1 MKMKKLVIYDCDGV
15 LFDSYNAVLAYY
27 DFICEQFG
35 LKKIDRSDKKMVEAA
50 MIKTNEEI
58 LGLLT
63 NDKNLLKKM
72 LEFAKKQNF
81 TRFLPLM
88 TPTKNIYEAL
98 EFLKSKGIKLAIFTN
113 RGSSLSYL
121 LQHFNMDK
129 FFDFTVNSFDVS
141 NPKPHPEGLIK
152 ILNHFNMSN
161 IDAIYIGDSINDYL
175 PAKIT
180 EIDFIAFNNPIENSP
195 IITDHLDI
203 RRFI

>member
-27 DFICEQFG
+27 DFMCEQFG

-88 TPTKNIYEAL
+88 TTTKNIYEAL
-98 EFLKSKGIKLAIFTN
+98 EFLKSK
-113 RGSSLSYL
+113 R
-121 LQHFNMDK
+121 DK
-129 FFDFTVNSFDVS
+129 ACRIH
-141 NPKPHPEGLIK
+141 K
-152 ILNHFNMSN
+152 
-161 IDAIYIGDSINDYL
+161 
-175 PAKIT
+175 
-180 EIDFIAFNNPIENSP
+180 
-195 IITDHLDI
+195 
-203 RRFI
+203 